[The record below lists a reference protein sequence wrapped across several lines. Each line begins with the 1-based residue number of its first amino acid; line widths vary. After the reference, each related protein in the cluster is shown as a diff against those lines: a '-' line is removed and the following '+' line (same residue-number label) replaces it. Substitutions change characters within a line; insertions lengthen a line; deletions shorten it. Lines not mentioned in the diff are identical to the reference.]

1 MSKQIGESDK
11 PIRWGIL
18 ATGSQARYF
27 TEDLISLDGHI
38 VAAIGSRTVATA
50 QAFANRYGIGRSHAS
65 YEALAADDDIDI
77 VYIATPHSGHF
88 AAARLCLQAGRAVL
102 VEKPFAVTARQ
113 AEEIAALAAERRL
126 FAMEAMWTR
135 FNPVICQIIDLV
147 TQEGILG
154 RITSIQ
160 ADFAI
165 APAYNPAHRLWN
177 PDLAGGALLDVGIYP
192 IALGSML
199 LGTPEVVRAVTTA
212 APTGVDANAAIITRY
227 PDGAVG
233 LYQCGLLAESPKTA
247 TITGERGHIVIDS
260 LFFRPHSFTI
270 HLKDT
275 EPKHHSITLE
285 GHGYTY
291 QAAEVARCL
300 RMGMTESPL
309 MPLSET
315 LAIMKTLES
324 VRESFSGSRRADC

>member
-11 PIRWGIL
+11 PIWWGIL
-18 ATGSQARYF
+18 ATGSQARHF

-88 AAARLCLQAGRAVL
+88 AAARLCLQAGWAVL
-102 VEKPFAVTARQ
+102 VEKLFAVTARQ

-126 FAMEAMWTR
+126 LAMEAMWTR

-147 TQEGILG
+147 TEEGILG

-177 PDLAGGALLDVGIYP
+177 PDLAGSRLARRRNLPDRTWIDAARHAGGGPRCNHRGANWRG
-192 IALGSML
+192 
-199 LGTPEVVRAVTTA
+199 R
-212 APTGVDANAAIITRY
+212 
-227 PDGAVG
+227 
-233 LYQCGLLAESPKTA
+233 
-247 TITGERGHIVIDS
+247 ER
-260 LFFRPHSFTI
+260 R
-270 HLKDT
+270 
-275 EPKHHSITLE
+275 HH
-285 GHGYTY
+285 H
-291 QAAEVARCL
+291 
-300 RMGMTESPL
+300 PL
-309 MPLSET
+309 P
-315 LAIMKTLES
+315 
-324 VRESFSGSRRADC
+324 RRGCWP